1 MIEPNDDLLLI
12 NHCLI
17 LFIFSVIIIYDISK
31 ENNKI
36 QFYLEE
42 VKNIINIFIFLNEC
56 IYKKCKISNTNEQQ
70 QSNIILISCQDLNI
84 NLSKIIY
91 EVKI

>member
-56 IYKKCKISNTNEQQ
+56 I
-70 QSNIILISCQDLNI
+70 
-84 NLSKIIY
+84 
-91 EVKI
+91 

>member
-31 ENNKI
+31 ENKT

-56 IYKKCKISNTNEQQ
+56 IYKKCKISNTKNEQQ

>member
-12 NHCLI
+12 NHCLN

-31 ENNKI
+31 ENKT

-56 IYKKCKISNTNEQQ
+56 I
-70 QSNIILISCQDLNI
+70 
-84 NLSKIIY
+84 
-91 EVKI
+91 

>member
-1 MIEPNDDLLLI
+1 MNV
-12 NHCLI
+12 
-17 LFIFSVIIIYDISK
+17 F
-31 ENNKI
+31 
-36 QFYLEE
+36 
-42 VKNIINIFIFLNEC
+42 
-56 IYKKCKISNTNEQQ
+56 KKCKISNTNEL